1 MQLLTHYNIKQFSPS
16 GLFCN
21 AAADGSKPV
30 KMQRT
35 ENKRKKGDFMK
46 YYILTENRHKQI
58 LLFDSFKDAFN
69 WCKYATRWTDAEI
82 KANIKT
88 ASKIGSHYSI
98 FA

>member
-1 MQLLTHYNIKQFSPS
+1 MLDIKQSSPS

-21 AAADGSKPV
+21 ATRGGHKSASK
-30 KMQRT
+30 KQSA

-46 YYILTENRHKQI
+46 YYILTENRYNQI
-58 LLFDSFKDAFN
+58 LLFDSFEDAFN
-69 WCKYATRWTDAEI
+69 WCKSATRWTDAEI

-88 ASKIGSHYSI
+88 ASKMGSYYSI